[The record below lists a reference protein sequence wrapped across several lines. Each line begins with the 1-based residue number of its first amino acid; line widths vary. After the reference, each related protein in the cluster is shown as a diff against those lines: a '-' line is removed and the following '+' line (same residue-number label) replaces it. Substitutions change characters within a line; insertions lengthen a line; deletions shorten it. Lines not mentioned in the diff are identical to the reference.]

1 MVEHQEEA
9 AMTATG
15 TLPKITYTATAE
27 QIEQMHQAFDEAL
40 AEVRRDLGRTYPMIV
55 DGVERE
61 GDGTFEVR
69 APADRELVLG
79 RFQRGTTKDVD
90 DAVAAATAAYP
101 AWSARPAAERIAIIR
116 RAAALIRERKFR
128 LASLL
133 ILEAGKNRAEAI
145 GEVEEG
151 ADLLDAYADQVEE
164 NNGFARDLASLDP
177 GERNRSVLRPFGVWA
192 VLAPF
197 NFPHALSAGMSSGA
211 LLAGNTV
218 VYKPASATPIAGYE
232 LARCYL
238 DAGLPGGAFNFLTGS
253 GETIGDPLTR
263 HKDIDGVVFTG
274 SKEVGLDLFKSFST
288 EFPKP
293 CITEMG
299 GKNPAIVTRHADLD
313 KAVEGV
319 ARSAFGY
326 SGQKCSACSRV
337 YVERPVY
344 DEFVDRLTQRTD
356 ELEVGDP
363 TDRRVFVGPVID
375 ERAVARFDEAVAA
388 AGGGVVRTGGQRL
401 TGDGFDRGTF
411 VAPTVIDGLPTDH
424 ELFKRELFLP
434 LVVVAPVDSLDQ
446 AIELANDTEYG
457 LTAGIFSEDEREI
470 ETFFDR
476 IEAGV
481 VYANRKGGATTGAW
495 PKAQSFCGWKAS
507 GSTGKGGLGP
517 YYVQQFMREQSR
529 TVVDDRVK
537 APADSRGE

>member
-1 MVEHQEEA
+1 MA
-9 AMTATG
+9 ATAQ
-15 TLPKITYTATAE
+15 KITYTATAE

-40 AEVRRDLGRTYPMIV
+40 ALVRRELGRSYPMLI
-55 DGVERE
+55 GGEERGAAE
-61 GDGTFEVR
+61 TFEVR
-69 APADRELVLG
+69 APADRDQLLAV
-79 RFQRGTTKDVD
+79 FPSGTGADVD
-90 DAVAAATAAYP
+90 DAVAAAKAAYP
-101 AWSARPAAERIAIIR
+101 AWAARPYGERVALMR
-116 RAAALIRERKFR
+116 RAAELIRERKFR
-128 LASLL
+128 LAALL

-151 ADLLDAYADQVEE
+151 ADLIDEYAGQMEA
-164 NNGFARDLASLDP
+164 NGGFVRELEALDP

-211 LLAGNTV
+211 LVAGNTV

-238 DAGLPGGAFNFLTGS
+238 DAGLPAGVFNFVTGS
-253 GETIGDPLTR
+253 GGEVGAALTR
-263 HKDIDGVVFTG
+263 HPDVDGVVFTG
-274 SKEVGLDLFKSFST
+274 SKEVGMDLFKGFST
-288 EFPKP
+288 DFPKP

-319 ARSAFGY
+319 ARSAFGF

-344 DEFVDRLTQRTD
+344 EEFVQRLTRRTA
-356 ELEVGDP
+356 ELKVGDP
-363 TDRRVFVGPVID
+363 SERDGFVGPVID
-375 ERAVARFDEAVAA
+375 EGAVERFEGAVRAA
-388 AGGGVVRTGGQRL
+388 AGGTIRAGGERL
-401 TGDGFDRGTF
+401 SGEGYARGSF
-411 VAPTVIDGLPTDH
+411 VAPTVVDGLPTDH
-424 ELFKRELFLP
+424 ELFRRELFLP
-434 LVVVAPVDSLDQ
+434 FVVVAPVEGLDE
-446 AIELANDTEYG
+446 ALRLANDTEYG
-457 LTAGIFSEDEREI
+457 LTAGIFSEDPAEI
-470 ETFFDR
+470 ERFFDG

-495 PKAQSFCGWKAS
+495 PGCQSFCGWKGS

-517 YYVQQFMREQSR
+517 YYVQQFLREQSR
-529 TVVDDRVK
+529 TVVVDPEAEDLS
-537 APADSRGE
+537 AEETAGE